1 MRHRSAGSSLPRWI
15 AASVFFGLF
24 FGGGL
29 AGSQV
34 ARLVAPGSGVA
45 ELVSF
50 LALPAG
56 FVTGLVGWAGAAAPA
71 AVRRLAGLAR
81 TGGRPLAPGQAGAVP
96 PGSFAFVPA
105 ALGMSMLAGVVVA
118 AVGVPETLVR
128 VVGLYTALGAVYG
141 VGCWRLGRAGYLLF
155 PRE

>member
-1 MRHRSAGSSLPRWI
+1 MTSGSSRPPSPVQGREIPCGSGEGVRHRSAGSSLPRWI

-56 FVTGLVGWAGAAAPA
+56 FVTGLVG
-71 AVRRLAGLAR
+71 
-81 TGGRPLAPGQAGAVP
+81 
-96 PGSFAFVPA
+96 
-105 ALGMSMLAGVVVA
+105 
-118 AVGVPETLVR
+118 
-128 VVGLYTALGAVYG
+128 
-141 VGCWRLGRAGYLLF
+141 
-155 PRE
+155 